1 MARDQVEKGDREM
14 AMQIDEARD
23 LLWSAAHHWH
33 FQGATE
39 SNLSF
44 ICCSCECTGMVEAGE
59 HGYLRYSLLRG
70 SQLIGSG
77 RGFMTGDSVMEYE
90 FIDSLGSK
98 AEGAIISNI
107 QPEMA
112 AVASEPWKNSYRALE
127 RRSPGMDSITGHAAA
142 EVLLEGIKR
151 ANTARGS
158 AVADALRKL
167 ELKTLIG
174 DWSSDAKG
182 DMRVRKIYLFQV
194 RNGAFEQIGEE
205 R

>member
-77 RGFMTGDSVMEYE
+77 RGFMTGDCPAGQRPIWTDGY
-90 FIDSLGSK
+90 DGC
-98 AEGAIISNI
+98 ISR
-107 QPEMA
+107 QEMGLELL
-112 AVASEPWKNSYRALE
+112 AVA
-127 RRSPGMDSITGHAAA
+127 
-142 EVLLEGIKR
+142 
-151 ANTARGS
+151 
-158 AVADALRKL
+158 
-167 ELKTLIG
+167 
-174 DWSSDAKG
+174 
-182 DMRVRKIYLFQV
+182 
-194 RNGAFEQIGEE
+194 GA
-205 R
+205 